1 MKYDLN
7 LGVSIVTAYGDP
19 IVLYSTYFIWKKTG
33 DYYTY
38 SKCPENLLILI
49 WEARWPYR
57 NCRDRI
63 LSHIVG
69 FDFIKAFK
77 RTYSRHNC

>member
-7 LGVSIVTAYGDP
+7 LGVLIVTAYCDP

-33 DYYTY
+33 THYRY

-57 NCRDRI
+57 NLRDRI
-63 LSHIVG
+63 LSQVVG

-77 RTYSRHNC
+77 RPYSRHIC

>member
-7 LGVSIVTAYGDP
+7 LGGSIVTAYGDP

-38 SKCPENLLILI
+38 SKCPESLLVLI

-63 LSHIVG
+63 LSQIVG

-77 RTYSRHNC
+77 RTYTCHNC

>member
-7 LGVSIVTAYGDP
+7 LGVLIVTAYGDP

-38 SKCPENLLILI
+38 SKCPDNLRVLI
-49 WEARWPYR
+49 WEARWHYR
-57 NCRDRI
+57 NLRDRI
-63 LSHIVG
+63 LSQTVG

-77 RTYSRHNC
+77 RPYTRHNC